1 MNTRVVDTAEAA
13 QSSVYYCEVP
23 SDPCAIVMFG
33 ASGDLARRK
42 LLPALYDLSYH
53 GCLAPRF
60 RLLGFAR
67 THMSDEDFRQK
78 AGEGLPK
85 GNEEGAD
92 ENQKSEFL
100 KHLQYFTGD
109 YDDPE
114 AFGKLAQRL
123 DELDK
128 EGPLGGNRLFY
139 LATPPEV
146 YMHVI
151 EQLKNAGLTKP
162 KTERSWTRII

>member
-78 AGEGLPK
+78 AGEV
-85 GNEEGAD
+85 A
-92 ENQKSEFL
+92 
-100 KHLQYFTGD
+100 
-109 YDDPE
+109 
-114 AFGKLAQRL
+114 AQRKRRRRGR
-123 DELDK
+123 ES
-128 EGPLGGNRLFY
+128 EERISEASAIFSRGITTIPRRLESWRSGW
-139 LATPPEV
+139 TSW
-146 YMHVI
+146 I
-151 EQLKNAGLTKP
+151 TKGRWAAIVCFIWRRRR
-162 KTERSWTRII
+162 KFTCT